1 MSEGLRLVFGD
12 AERKYGAVKVL
23 VRAMRGESTIF
34 ADTARLDRTDDR
46 AEIAEQIVAC
56 AATVGISANKAEIES
71 ALLDELDRALA
82 ALSARDD
89 ELASGEGGGRGA
101 SQADLLVEIGRAA
114 ELFHDPQGVTY
125 ARLNIGGHVETWATK
140 STGFRRWLA
149 REFFTRHQKAPN
161 GEALQSARTILEGF
175 AQFEGPT
182 RPVYLRVAP
191 DGLGGIVIDLGDP
204 EWTAVHV
211 TPGGWAV
218 VSDMTVAFRRAAG
231 MLPLPRPVGGGKLD
245 DLREFVNVRD
255 DAGWARIKAWLRAA
269 ARDRGPYPVLA
280 LYGEQGSAKTTTA
293 RLLRSVIDPA
303 KPFLRS
309 DPRDVRDLMIAANA
323 CHVVG
328 LDNLSS
334 LAPWISDALCRLST
348 GGGWATRELTTD
360 TDEVLFE
367 AMRPVTMTGINEFI
381 TRGDLLDR
389 ALPEVLATIGEEHRR
404 SEEEILA
411 AFEEASPRLLGALLD
426 DVAAGLRVLPE
437 TRLAR
442 LPRMADFARWSV
454 AVERG
459 CGERPT
465 FLAAFQQAREE
476 SHHQAVEAHSVGAAL
491 LAVLEDIVALEGVFS
506 DSAEVLLDRVNERA
520 DDAAKKARDF
530 PKSARG
536 MSGVLR
542 RLAPALRGLGY
553 RVEFPEKRDPGTG
566 KRRLLLGRAEKIS
579 AAGADEAGAGPSQPS
594 QDHEGAADQER
605 GRSTERDGR
614 TTGTAPDAEPFVT
627 DEPPGVTVD
636 QDNVTIGD
644 DLRDGPT
651 SERDGCD
658 DVPSAGSAGGK
669 KRNLPDDVIVV
680 GDAVTARAAV
690 AELMIAPVLGLDVET
705 TGLDPRVHRV
715 RLVQIST
722 GDLTYV
728 FDLFRIDRAV
738 LTPVLAAQDGPRLV
752 GHNLK
757 FDLSMLWAAGLQAA
771 SGHRLFD
778 TMLAAR
784 LLEAGD
790 GDSKAR
796 GRFTLAS
803 VAQRYVQVE
812 LDKTEQ
818 VSDWSGALTDAQI
831 QYAARDA
838 AVLPRLAATLDRD
851 LGIARLVE
859 TAALEM
865 RVLPALVWL
874 EMTGAPFDV
883 ESWVP
888 LAEAAVR
895 RTVEITA
902 RLDAFIGP
910 RDLFGGSGINWNS
923 PAQVKRVL
931 SERGH
936 EVSRVD
942 EEALTVLAGRDELAA
957 VLLEYREASKRT
969 GTYGIEFLKHVHQA
983 TGRIH
988 ADYHQIGADSG
999 RMSCSR
1005 PNLMQIP
1012 RDPAYRACFRPPAGR
1027 VLVKAD
1033 YSQIELRIAAE
1044 LAGDERLME
1053 AFADG
1058 VDVHALTAAA
1068 VVGGEL
1074 GAVTKQ
1080 ARSAAK
1086 ALNFGL
1092 VYGMGAT
1099 TLQGHARTQY
1109 GVTLSDD
1116 EAVAFRARF
1125 FETYRGILRWH
1136 RRQPG
1141 GTVTTVTTVGRRRRN
1156 VSSFM
1161 QKLNTPVQGA
1171 GADGAK
1177 NALALLWET
1186 RERCPSATP
1195 VLFVHDEIVIE
1206 VDVDEAEMA
1215 SDWLVDCMTRGMQQ
1229 FLQKVPVVVETSIA
1243 RDWSGSPLVTEQVD
1257 AA

>member
-1 MSEGLRLVFGD
+1 L
-12 AERKYGAVKVL
+12 
-23 VRAMRGESTIF
+23 
-34 ADTARLDRTDDR
+34 
-46 AEIAEQIVAC
+46 
-56 AATVGISANKAEIES
+56 
-71 ALLDELDRALA
+71 
-82 ALSARDD
+82 
-89 ELASGEGGGRGA
+89 
-101 SQADLLVEIGRAA
+101 RAA
-114 ELFHDPQGVTY
+114 
-125 ARLNIGGHVETWATK
+125 RK
-140 STGFRRWLA
+140 
-149 REFFTRHQKAPN
+149 
-161 GEALQSARTILEGF
+161 
-175 AQFEGPT
+175 FEGQT

-191 DGLGGIVIDLGDP
+191 DGLGGVVIDLGDP

-211 TPGGWAV
+211 TPNGWDV
-218 VSDMTVAFRRAAG
+218 VSDLTVCFRRAAG
-231 MLPLPRPVGGGKLD
+231 LLALPRPVGGGRLD
-245 DLREFVNVRD
+245 DLRAFVNVRD
-255 DAGWARIKAWLRAA
+255 DEGWSRIKAWLRAA

-334 LAPWISDALCRLST
+334 LAPWLSDALCRLST

-389 ALPEVLATIGEEHRR
+389 ALPEILATISEDRRR

-411 AFEEASPRLLGALLD
+411 SFEATWPHLLGALLD
-426 DVAAGLRVLPE
+426 DVAAGLRALPD
-437 TRLAR
+437 TRLSR

-454 AVERG
+454 AVE
-459 CGERPT
+459 CGRAERPS
-465 FLAAFQQAREE
+465 FLAAFRQAREE
-476 SHHQAVEAHSVGAAL
+476 SHHQAVVAHAVGAAL
-491 LAVLEDIVALEGVFS
+491 LAVLDDIVAFEGVFN
-506 DSAEVLLDRVNERA
+506 DSAEVLLERVNDRA
-520 DDAAKKARDF
+520 DETARKARDF

-553 RVEFPEKRDPGTG
+553 RVEFPTRRDPGTG
-566 KRRLLLGRAEKIS
+566 KRRLLLGRADEVF
-579 AAGADEAGAGPSQPS
+579 AADADEARTGPSQPS
-594 QDHEGAADQER
+594 HPQEGAADQER
-605 GRSTERDGR
+605 GPSVERDSQ
-614 TTGTAPDAEPFVT
+614 TAETSADAEPIVT
-627 DEPPGVTVD
+627 DAPPGVTVD
-636 QDNVTIGD
+636 QEDVTIRD
-644 DLRDGPT
+644 DPRDGST
-651 SERDGCD
+651 RERDGCD
-658 DVPSAGSAGGK
+658 DAPPADSANGDEEFFD
-669 KRNLPDDVIVV
+669 DDVIVV
-680 GDAVTARAAV
+680 GDAATARAAV
-690 AELMIAPVLGLDVET
+690 AKLMTATVLGLDVET

-715 RLVQIST
+715 RLVQLST
-722 GDLTYV
+722 GDRTYV
-728 FDLFRIDRAV
+728 FDLFRVDRTILA
-738 LTPVLAAQDGPRLV
+738 PVLVAQDGPRLV

-757 FDLSMLWAAGLQAA
+757 FDLSMLWAAGLQVA

-818 VSDWSGALTDAQI
+818 VSNWSGALTDAQI

-838 AVLPRLAATLDRD
+838 AVLPQLAAALDRD
-851 LGIARLVE
+851 LGIARLVD

-865 RVLPALVWL
+865 RVLPSLVWM
-874 EMTGAPFDV
+874 EMTGAPFDI
-883 ESWVP
+883 EAWVP

-902 RLDAFIGP
+902 RLDGFIGP

-923 PAQVKRVL
+923 PAQVKRVF

-936 EVSRVD
+936 EISRVD
-942 EEALTVLAGRDELAA
+942 EETLTVLAGRDELAA

-988 ADYHQIGADSG
+988 ADYQQLGADPG

-1012 RDPAYRACFRPPAGR
+1012 RDPAYRACFRPSAGR

-1044 LAGDERLME
+1044 LAGDERLMK
-1053 AFADG
+1053 AFAEG
-1058 VDVHALTAAA
+1058 VDVHSLTAAA

-1141 GTVTTVTTVGRRRRN
+1141 GTVTTRTTVGRRRLN

-1177 NALALLWET
+1177 NALALLRET
-1186 RERCPSATP
+1186 RDRCPSATP
-1195 VLFVHDEIVIE
+1195 VLFVHDEIVVE
-1206 VDVDEAEMA
+1206 VDASEAESA
-1215 SDWLVDCMTRGMQQ
+1215 REWLVDCMTRGMQQ
-1229 FLQKVPVVVETSIA
+1229 FLQEVPVVVEASIA
-1243 RDWSGSPLVTEQVD
+1243 RDWSGAPLVTERVD